1 MNKNMTDPHPQTLR
15 KRSITNCL
23 LAALALTA
31 ILWWI
36 HVNAWLMGWNLAALG
51 VYPGRMT
58 GLIGLVTA
66 PLIHGSFQH
75 LVSNTPPMILLGT
88 GLFYGYPR
96 SWYLALPILW
106 VGSGLGIWLIGRE
119 SFHFGASGVTTGL
132 MFFLFFAGVFRRDR
146 LGVVLAMASFFLYG
160 SMIWGIFPTEA
171 GISFEA
177 HFSGAALGAVCA
189 FVFRNRDPRVPWRKR
204 RYSWEDEPEDHKD
217 PVIGDEWK
225 LPEQRERDRN
235 RLH

>member
-1 MNKNMTDPHPQTLR
+1 MTEYQRHAFRD
-15 KRSITNCL
+15 RSISRCL
-23 LAALALTA
+23 LAALGLTGL
-31 ILWWI
+31 LWWI
-36 HVNAWLMGWNLAALG
+36 HVNAWLMDWNLAALG
-51 VYPGRMT
+51 VYPGRVT
-58 GLIGLVTA
+58 GLIGLLTA

-96 SWYLALPILW
+96 SWYLVLPLLW

-119 SFHFGASGVTTGL
+119 SFHFGASGVATGL
-132 MFFLFFAGVFRRDR
+132 MFFLFFAGIVRRDR
-146 LGVVLAMASFFLYG
+146 LSVVLAMAAFFMYG
-160 SMIWGIFPTEA
+160 SMVWGIFPQEE

-177 HFSGAALGAVCA
+177 HFAGAALGALSA
-189 FVFRNRDPRVPWRKR
+189 LLFRKRDPRMAWSRR
-204 RYSWEDEPEDHKD
+204 RYSWEESEDYED

-225 LPEQRERDRN
+225 LPEQRERRGG